1 MVVWGC
7 LLRPSV
13 LGFVGV
19 FTPSVRY
26 IVRNTREG
34 RGRTLRT
41 TPPTRNSHNS
51 HARQGI
57 AQVPEQFAVYVASLY
72 GGSRGV
78 LVTLLSVTVN
88 MGHCYSHKLGSGSH
102 LVDTRGRAVLIPSP
116 VVLCIPLYYKASLC
130 MYP

>member
-1 MVVWGC
+1 MVVWGY

-34 RGRTLRT
+34 RGHTLRT
-41 TPPTRNSHNS
+41 TPPTRNTHNS

-57 AQVPEQFAVYVASLY
+57 AQLPEQSSVCVASPC

-88 MGHCYSHKLGSGSH
+88 MAHCYSHKLDSGSH

-130 MYP
+130 VYP